1 MKEKPV
7 HPQTNALQKSTE
19 SEKQLKHK
27 KWVWTLVFLAIA
39 AVSIWAV
46 TSQIRSFSLSELIAA
61 LRSANPGWILIA
73 VLCMVG
79 FILFEAL
86 ALRCICR
93 SFGNPCRVHESLV
106 YSTSDIYFSAITPSA
121 TGGQPASAFFM
132 MHNGIPGSLTAVIL
146 IANLVMYTLSILT
159 IGVIS
164 FLICPSILQLFG
176 TPSKILILIGCV
188 AQIGLA
194 CFFWLLL
201 KKEQFLQKC
210 GGGLIHL
217 LAKLRL
223 LRNKEN
229 KMIQKLERTIAEYKA
244 ASGLLRGHRK
254 MLLQVYVLNVFQRV
268 SQIAVSMF
276 IYLAMFPGGGNAV
289 KVFVLQS
296 CTVLGSNCIP
306 IPGAMGVSDYL
317 MLDGFSKILT
327 EQQAVNLELISRSVS
342 FYICILIC
350 GIYTLLKYLLLMKR
364 SQLS

>member
-1 MKEKPV
+1 MSDE
-7 HPQTNALQKSTE
+7 PQNNPEPPKQPKS
-19 SEKQLKHK
+19 K
-27 KWVWTLVFLAIA
+27 KWIWTLAFLAIA

-46 TSQIRSFSLSELIAA
+46 TSQIRSFSLADLVDA
-61 LRSANPGWILIA
+61 LRNANPGWLLVA

-79 FILFEAL
+79 FIFFEGL

-93 SFGNPCRVHESLV
+93 SFGKPCRVHESLV

-132 MHNGIPGSLTAVIL
+132 MRDGIPGSLTAVIL

-164 FLICPSILQLFG
+164 FLLCPGFLRFFG
-176 TPSKILILIGCV
+176 TPSRVLILIGCV

-194 CFFWLLL
+194 CFFWLIL
-201 KKEQFLQKC
+201 KKDQFLQKA
-210 GGGLIHL
+210 GNALIRFLSKIH
-217 LAKLRL
+217 L
-223 LRNKEN
+223 LRNKE
-229 KMIQKLERTIAEYKA
+229 KKIQKLERTMAEYKA
-244 ASGLLRGHRK
+244 ASELLRGRWK
-254 MLLQVYVLNVFQRV
+254 MLLQVYVLNVLQRA
-268 SQIAVSMF
+268 SQIAVSTF
-276 IYLAMFPGGGNAV
+276 IYLALFPGGKNAV
-289 KVFVLQS
+289 QVFVLQS

-317 MLDGFSKILT
+317 MLDGFSDILS

-350 GIYTLLKYLLLMKR
+350 GIYTLLKYLMLMKR
-364 SQLS
+364 SRQS